1 MVEIF
6 RSIDDAKG
14 YSVSNYGRVRNDK
27 SGRFLQLTARGD
39 KYHRVTLN
47 GQKHR
52 VHRLVAKAFIPNPKK
67 YSSVHHLDGLQNNHV
82 DNLCWGNN
90 GSLALRRDRHS
101 IKKLKDGSF
110 SAQFSFR
117 NKTYNLGN
125 FDNRKSA
132 AAVII
137 NLKGLI
143 QNLCF

>member
-6 RSIDDAKG
+6 RQIDKASG
-14 YSVSNYGRVRNDK
+14 YSVSSYGRVRNDK
-27 SGRFLQLTARGD
+27 TGRFLRLTTRGD

-52 VHRLVAKAFIPNPKK
+52 VHRLVALAYIPNPKN
-67 YSSVHHLDGLQNNHV
+67 YSSVHHLGELYNNRV
-82 DNLCWGNN
+82 ENLCWGNN

-101 IKKLKDGSF
+101 IKKLESGSF

-117 NKTYNLGN
+117 NKVYNLGN
-125 FDNRKSA
+125 FDRRSA
-132 AAVII
+132 AASVII